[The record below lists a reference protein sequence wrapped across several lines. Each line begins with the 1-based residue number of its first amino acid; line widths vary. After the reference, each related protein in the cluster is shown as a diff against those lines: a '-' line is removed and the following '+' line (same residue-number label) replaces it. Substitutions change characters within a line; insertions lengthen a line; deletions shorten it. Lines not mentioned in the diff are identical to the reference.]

1 MNNNVCIEKLPHS
14 CGSSD
19 ALQVFH
25 DSETNTFNGY
35 CFSCGTYVKD
45 PYNGE
50 AVVKPIPKVK
60 PFDEIEKEIQE
71 IFSLDST
78 YSGDVRSLKRK
89 YLDYYGFKIGLSR
102 VDGSTPAIIYRPAI
116 SAQSKILLG
125 YSAKILETKQEWW
138 VKHKGDAH
146 LFGWDKASTTAAKRL
161 YITEGPEDMVA
172 LFQAIKEAAVGTQY
186 ENHNPAVVSLTFGA
200 SSAVNQLSRLQGDI
214 RSTFKEIV
222 LVFDMDEVGRKA
234 AEDVIKSVFPEA
246 KVVSLPEKDAN
257 DCVMKGK
264 SKALH
269 AAVTFNAETLKNTR
283 IVWGSAI
290 HEKAKKPA
298 EWGLSYPW
306 ESVTKATRG
315 MRTKETIYLGAAP
328 KMGKSELV
336 DALGKH
342 IMVEHGLPILVAK
355 PEQANEQ
362 TYKRMA
368 GKVVGKIFHDP
379 KIEFD
384 EEAYERAGSIIKD
397 KLAMIDLYQHVG
409 WDTMKLDI
417 RAAVSEG
424 IKAVFLDPVTNFT
437 NGVDSGD
444 ANTLLQRIA
453 QEFAAMAHDLDFIGF
468 IMCHLRNPDSGLS
481 HDRGGKILSSQFA
494 GSRAMA
500 RSCNYM
506 FGLEGNKDPDL
517 PEEQRN
523 IRELVLLEDREF
535 GETGRFPLFWD
546 KHTGLFNEIKGYGV

>member
-1 MNNNVCIEKLPHS
+1 LNSNVCIEKLPHS

-25 DSETNTFNGY
+25 DEETNTFNGY

-45 PYNGE
+45 PYNGVE
-50 AVVKPIPKVK
+50 VMKVIPKAK
-60 PFDEIEKEIQE
+60 PYDEIEREIKEIDS
-71 IFSLDST
+71 FSPS
-78 YSGDVRSLKRK
+78 YAGDIRALKKK
-89 YLDYYGFKIGLSR
+89 YLDHYGFKVGLSK
-102 VDGSTPAIIYRPAI
+102 VDGKTPSVIYRPAI
-116 SAQSKILLG
+116 MAETKEPAG
-125 YSAKILETKQEWW
+125 YCAKILDTKQEWW
-138 VKHKGDAH
+138 IKHQGHLH
-146 LFGWDKASTTAAKRL
+146 LFGWDKASNTGAKRL

-172 LFQAIKEAAVGTQY
+172 LFQAIKEAAIGTPY
-186 ENHNPAVVSLTFGA
+186 ENFDPAVVSLTFGA
-200 SSAVNQLSRLQGDI
+200 TSAVNQLSKLQGDI
-214 RSTFKEIV
+214 RSLFKEIV
-222 LVFDMDEVGRKA
+222 LVFDMDKVGRKA
-234 AEDVIKSVFPEA
+234 AEDVVKSVFPEA
-246 KVVSLPEKDAN
+246 KVASLPEKDAN
-257 DCVMKGK
+257 DCVMSGK

-290 HEKAKKPA
+290 HDKAKKPA
-298 EWGLSYPW
+298 EWGLSWPW
-306 ESVTKATRG
+306 SRVTEATRG
-315 MRTKETIYLGAAP
+315 LRTKETIYLGAAP
-328 KMGKSELV
+328 KFGKSELV
-336 DALGKH
+336 DSLGKH
-342 IMVEHGLPILVAK
+342 LMVDHGLPILVAK

-362 TYKRMA
+362 TYKRIA

-379 KIEFD
+379 KVPFD
-384 EEAYERAGSIIKD
+384 EEAYELAGTYIKD

-417 RAAVSEG
+417 RAAASEG
-424 IKAVFLDPVTNFT
+424 IKAVFLDPITNFT
-437 NGVDSGD
+437 NGVDSGE

-468 IMCHLRNPDSGLS
+468 IMCHLRNPDSGPS

-546 KHTGLFNEIKGYGV
+546 KNTGLFNEMNY

>member
-1 MNNNVCIEKLPHS
+1 MTNNVCVEKLPHS

-25 DSETNTFNGY
+25 NVDTDTFTGY
-35 CFSCGTYVKD
+35 CFSCGTYVPD
-45 PYNGE
+45 PYANSSPPS
-50 AVVKPIPKVK
+50 AIPKGK
-60 PFDEIEKEIQE
+60 PVEEIEKEIAE
-71 IFSLDST
+71 VMELNTDFVDL
-78 YSGDVRSLKRK
+78 RSIKKK
-89 YLDYYGFKIGLSR
+89 YYDYYGFKIGVSKA
-102 VDGSTPAIIYRPAI
+102 DGVTPAVIYRPATFTD
-116 SAQSKILLG
+116 SGELAG
-125 YSAKILETKQEWW
+125 YCAKILETRQEWW
-138 VKHKGDAH
+138 IKHKGNLN
-146 LFGWDKASTTAAKRL
+146 LFGWEKAVTTGAKRL

-172 LFQAIKEAAVGTQY
+172 LFQAIKEAAIGTQY
-186 ENHNPAVVSLTFGA
+186 EMYNPAVVSLTFGA
-200 SSAVNQLSRLQGDI
+200 ASAVNQLSRLQQEI
-214 RSTFKEIV
+214 RSRFKEIV
-222 LVFDMDEVGRKA
+222 LVFDMDTPGRKA
-234 AEDVIKSVFPEA
+234 AEDVVRSVFPDA
-246 KVVSLPEKDAN
+246 KVASIPAKDAN
-257 DCVMKGK
+257 DCVMQGK

-269 AAVTFNAETLKNTR
+269 AAVTFNAETPKNTR

-298 EWGLSYPW
+298 EWGLSWPW
-306 ESVTKATRG
+306 KGVTEATRG
-315 MRTKETIYLGAAP
+315 IRFKETIYIGAAP

-336 DALGKH
+336 DSIGKH
-342 IMVEHGLPILVAK
+342 LMVDHGLRILVAK

-379 KIEFD
+379 KIAFD
-384 EEAYERAGSIIKD
+384 EEAYELAGQYIKD

-417 RAAVSEG
+417 RSAVAEG
-424 IKAVFLDPVTNFT
+424 VKAVFIDPITNFT

-453 QEFAAMAHDLDFIGF
+453 QEFAAMAHDMDFVGF
-468 IMCHLRNPDSGLS
+468 IMCHLRNPDSGPS
-481 HDRGGKILSSQFA
+481 HDRGGEIVSSQFA

-535 GETGRFPLFWD
+535 GESGRYPLFWD
-546 KHTGLFNEIKGYGV
+546 KNTGLFNEIKY